1 MGEYVV
7 VAEFRLKPGAAAA
20 FHAAMDRHAAN
31 SRAEPGCLGFDVCVD
46 SEDAHRVLLFEV
58 YRDAEAYAA
67 HRATESWKSITELLP
82 SLLEP
87 GPDGAIFQRRS
98 VMTRRPRLG

>member
-1 MGEYVV
+1 MGDYVV
-7 VAEFRLKPGAAAA
+7 VAEFRLKPGAAGA
-20 FHAAMDRHAAN
+20 FHAAMDKHAAN

-46 SEDAHRVLLFEV
+46 AEDASRVLLFEV

-67 HRATESWKSITELLP
+67 HRATESWKMVTALLP
-82 SLLEP
+82 GLLEP

-98 VMTRRPRLG
+98 VLTRRPVSS